1 MLRMPRQRVRRDK
14 LSCLAMAFKADRQL
28 GKENTAL
35 VSFTNTL
42 SLENP
47 RTAESCHEVIRYVE
61 VRRLLL
67 VRDTNSQPA
76 FSNLA
81 LPDDFVV
88 REKLE
93 DADSQRRRPHQK
105 ISGRSVHRRKLKHQN
120 IASAISFGV
129 NATGN
134 PFMVYEYLTGITLK
148 ERLADDRPFDAK
160 SVAEALGIS
169 RPDMDLLHDFRLNTL
184 Q

>member
-1 MLRMPRQRVRRDK
+1 MLTR
-14 LSCLAMAFKADRQL
+14 S
-28 GKENTAL
+28 
-35 VSFTNTL
+35 
-42 SLENP
+42 
-47 RTAESCHEVIRYVE
+47 
-61 VRRLLL
+61 
-67 VRDTNSQPA
+67 
-76 FSNLA
+76 
-81 LPDDFVV
+81 
-88 REKLE
+88 E
-93 DADSQRRRPHQK
+93 D
-105 ISGRSVHRRKLKHQN
+105 VHIKRFRGEASIAGKLKHQN